1 MPPPPPLLPTP
12 GVSVDVVC
20 SMPFIGTVHP
30 QLRLDWGDANR
41 NVEGSSLS
49 GSNAATRETSDSSAA
64 MPIVAAAVGAPR
76 QGALIKA
83 LLSYLSTCT
92 TFLLLESLSEPFCP

>member
-41 NVEGSSLS
+41 NVEGGSL
-49 GSNAATRETSDSSAA
+49 GRYHGQFGQYHGQFGHQIRL
-64 MPIVAAAVGAPR
+64 P
-76 QGALIKA
+76 Q
-83 LLSYLSTCT
+83 
-92 TFLLLESLSEPFCP
+92 CPL